1 MGADGMTRSGLQ
13 RELTKNQKVQAAIEN
28 EYVTRQRVE
37 ILERQC
43 AADERQVEAIREAL
57 SGHVHRRFWGRLR
70 WLLLGR

>member
-1 MGADGMTRSGLQ
+1 
-13 RELTKNQKVQAAIEN
+13 
-28 EYVTRQRVE
+28 VE

-57 SGHVHRRFWGRLR
+57 SGHVHRRFWGRLG